1 MAGGP
6 LSRSA
11 PAATGTRPAGLL
23 LAVGRLLLL
32 LGLGAAGTPRESDE
46 AWRLPT
52 LKTDDAA
59 LPSFLFILGDDIGW
73 ADMGYSG
80 GTAHTPHIDAL
91 ANAEGSIRMMDF
103 HSVRLASLGPV
114 PQLGAS

>member
-1 MAGGP
+1 M
-6 LSRSA
+6 
-11 PAATGTRPAGLL
+11 
-23 LAVGRLLLL
+23 LLL
-32 LGLGAAGTPRESDE
+32 LGLGAAGTPREPDE
-46 AWRLPT
+46 VWRLPT
-52 LKTDDAA
+52 LKTDDAAA

-103 HSVRLASLGPV
+103 HSVRPAPLGPV
-114 PQLGAS
+114 PRLGAS

>member
-32 LGLGAAGTPRESDE
+32 LGLGAAGTPRETDE

-52 LKTDDAA
+52 LKTDDAAA

-73 ADMGYSG
+73 ADMRYSG

-103 HSVRLASLGPV
+103 HSVRLASLGSGPYE
-114 PQLGAS
+114 S